1 MRSLRAALHD
11 TSELLHAIDDGGVV
25 LCATQ
30 RLARYIGVLHT
41 RHAIAGGKT
50 VWPAPSI
57 LPLRAWL
64 ASRHADLL
72 LLSPDTRYNPVL
84 GAAQESALWEE
95 ALRARREGEAAVN
108 TDALARM
115 MSEAFAGEALWR
127 VHADEPLTEDHGLYL
142 RVRADVLGR
151 CERLGLSPSARMW
164 SSVTDALRDGILP
177 APRLV
182 LLAGFD
188 LDMPPAQA
196 ALLDALDARGSEL
209 RMYTSERD
217 PIRCYRE
224 SYSSR
229 EEEIRAAALWA
240 RAALERGEKDIGI
253 VFPRLD
259 EDRARIQRLFQ
270 EVLAPRTLPDVDDRD
285 SAPLFEISLG
295 GSLAREALASAALHA
310 LDVLRPRM
318 RLDILSRVLRSPFLA
333 GGREHDHARARLDV
347 QLREYATDELATR
360 DCIDFL
366 RTNTEAGDTL
376 PLRLAEMQRPPDEA
390 PPSVWA
396 DTFDHTLTALGWPGE
411 RALGSREHQVR
422 QRFSEQLRVFASLD
436 RCVGALDCSGALT
449 RFRRLVADTIFQM
462 ESREAPIQI
471 MGVLESA
478 GRRFRLLRIC
488 DMCSE
493 SWPPAPRPLPFI
505 PITAQ
510 RAAGVIGAVPDRH
523 AEVMQRLTADLP
535 RRGDIVVLSS
545 ATMEGDN
552 ELQWTPMMR
561 VYEECEAPAVP
572 TSLATML
579 RSRST
584 TPLERF
590 SDARVPALP
599 MHDAPRGGSRV
610 LALQAACPFR
620 AFAETRLAPAS
631 PALPERGVRPLDR
644 GNLLHLTL
652 QHATELLTRRTW
664 ESVEMERAM
673 DEALRTALREAAGD
687 RFRDLPA
694 HLLDAE
700 RECLRQLLREW
711 LCVEHAR
718 PPFAIQSVE
727 LPAQVA
733 IGGLNLRVRIDR
745 IDRLNDGSSLLIDY
759 KSGKKSPA
767 DWMGERPA
775 EPQLPL
781 YAVAM
786 KDQVRGVAFGIVRR
800 ASCTYAG
807 LADRDQGIAGVMD
820 AAEWTAKSGMLSWE
834 ELRAQWFRVLE
845 TLATAFR
852 EGDAR
857 VDPRD
862 GARTCQYCSLPA
874 LCRVGDTRTLA
885 EDEEAQGGED
895 DA

>member
-1 MRSLRAALHD
+1 MRPALHD
-11 TSELLHAIDDGGVV
+11 SSELLHDIDDGAVV

-41 RHAIAGGKT
+41 RHAIADGRT
-50 VWPAPSI
+50 VWSAPAI

-64 ASRHADLL
+64 ASRHAELL
-72 LLSPDTRYNPVL
+72 LLSPDTRCKPVL
-84 GAAQESALWEE
+84 GAAQENALWEE
-95 ALRARREGEAAVN
+95 ALRARREGGDAVN

-115 MSEAFAGEALWR
+115 MSEAFAGEALWQLR
-127 VHADEPLTEDHGLYL
+127 ADDPLTEDHALYL
-142 RVRADVLGR
+142 RVREDLLGR
-151 CERLGLSPSARMW
+151 CEQLGLSPSARMW
-164 SSVTDALRDGILP
+164 IAVTDALRDGLLP

-188 LDMPPAQA
+188 LDMPAAQA

-209 RMYTSERD
+209 RMYTPEKD
-217 PIRCYRE
+217 AVRCHRE

-229 EEEIRAAALWA
+229 EEEIRAAANWA
-240 RAALERGEKDIGI
+240 RTALEQGEKDIGI

-270 EVLAPRTLPDVDDRD
+270 EVLAPRTLPEVDDRD
-285 SAPLFEISLG
+285 STPLFEISLG

-310 LDVLRPRM
+310 LDMLRARV
-318 RLDILSRVLRSPFLA
+318 RLESVSRVLRSPFLA
-333 GGREHDHARARLDV
+333 GGREHEHVRARLDV

-366 RTNTEAGDTL
+366 QSHAEAGDSL
-376 PLRLAEMQRPPDEA
+376 PTRLSELLRPPDVA
-390 PPSVWA
+390 LPSVWA
-396 DTFDHTLTALGWPGE
+396 DTFDHALTALGWPGE

-436 RCVGALDCSGALT
+436 RCVGALGCGEALT
-449 RFRRLVADTIFQM
+449 RFRRLVVDTIFQM

-561 VYEECEAPAVP
+561 AYEESVAPAVP
-572 TSLATML
+572 PSLATIL
-579 RSRST
+579 RVRST

-590 SDARVPALP
+590 TDARAPTLP
-599 MHDAPRGGSRV
+599 MQHAPRGGSRV

-620 AFAETRLAPAS
+620 AFAEARLAPAS

-664 ESVEMERAM
+664 ENDEMERAM
-673 DEALRTALREAAGD
+673 DEALRAGLRAASGD
-687 RFRDLPA
+687 RFRDMPA
-694 HLLDAE
+694 HLLEAE
-700 RECLRQLLREW
+700 RECLRLLLREW
-711 LCVEHAR
+711 LRLEHER
-718 PPFAIQSVE
+718 PPFTIQSVE
-727 LPAQVA
+727 LPAEVA

-745 IDRLNDGSSLLIDY
+745 VDRLDDGSSLLIDY
-759 KSGKKSPA
+759 KSGKKSLA

-781 YAVAM
+781 YAAAM
-786 KDQVRGVAFGIVRR
+786 REQVRGVAFAIVRR
-800 ASCTYAG
+800 ASCAYAG
-807 LADRDQGIAGVMD
+807 LTDGDQGIAGVMD
-820 AAEWTAKSGMLSWE
+820 AAEWTAKIDMLSWD
-834 ELRAQWFRVLE
+834 ELRAQWLRVLE

-874 LCRVGDTRTLA
+874 LCRVGDSRNT
-885 EDEEAQGGED
+885 DEEEDAQGGED
-895 DA
+895 DG